1 MRYRTIIA
9 AAALAF
15 AATLGSATLRPVGAA
30 PQMLGLVATL
40 EPAPL
45 ACADGVCEIEISTF
59 CLQQERDMPAPGTA
73 YAPVDPAKIILV
85 ARTADGRE
93 VRRPAGDLVRLNTA
107 RAQLAVRLSV
117 PEAALRELA
126 GMGGDVISLAIEIG
140 PLAAAAPVPVA
151 GDADPLS
158 AGEIIAASGPLREL
172 AGDIAVTGGPDG
184 TAAIVSN
191 RLINTYMATGGD
203 RDGLW
208 ERAFGEEA
216 AIGRRYARMTAE
228 PGVRRAAEYYDI
240 CQTMHVADQFERC
253 LKNAH
258 DGYMSRIN
266 VEYWNIVGGG
276 S

>member
-15 AATLGSATLRPVGAA
+15 ASTFSSANAA

-45 ACADGVCEIEISTF
+45 ACADGVCEIEISAF

-126 GMGGDVISLAIEIG
+126 GIEGGVRLAIEIG

-158 AGEIIAASGPLREL
+158 AGEITAAAGPLREL
-172 AGDIAVTGGPDG
+172 AGDIAVTAGPNG
-184 TAAIVSN
+184 TAAIISN

-208 ERAFGEEA
+208 ERVFGEEA

-266 VEYWNIVGGG
+266 IEYWNLVGGG